1 MASEAK
7 MEHNRALLRGNMEQA
22 KSCVEQL
29 AAVDESEAEYRQAM
43 HAGWNTALSLATV
56 LVNGFSKYCKSVCQH
71 WKFKGW
77 LIYLKFLI
85 H

>member
-29 AAVDESEAEYRQAM
+29 AAVDESEAEYRHAI
-43 HAGWNTALSLATV
+43 HAG
-56 LVNGFSKYCKSVCQH
+56 
-71 WKFKGW
+71 
-77 LIYLKFLI
+77 
-85 H
+85 